1 VVATTIFHYDRYM
14 GAMSRLLE
22 RDRELLEIDHTL
34 TAVLAGTGR
43 VLLLEGPP
51 GVGKTSLIEA
61 ACKLASAQGALVLR
75 ATAAALEEDLS
86 WGVVR
91 SALSGQLVDP
101 RRRQVLLSGAAAA
114 AAPLF
119 TSATSPEG
127 PDAIGA
133 ILHGLYWL
141 ISDLAAA
148 RQVAVVIDDAHW
160 VDAPSARW
168 LGHLAARVAE
178 LPVAL
183 VIAARPAAA
192 SKAFWSTIAA
202 ARTTR
207 LLSLQP
213 LSRDATRTL
222 VAGSITEAEP
232 AVADACHE
240 ATAGNP
246 FLLGELLRQVGS
258 LPATRLNPEQIRGL
272 RPDSIRRSVLLRLA
286 QLDSR
291 ARELCFAIAVLG
303 QAATSSLAA
312 QLVSLGSEAAAV
324 AVGELEGADVIRTR
338 PQLAFVHPLVLDI
351 VEREMPAP
359 RRDALHRAATE
370 LLAAQGA
377 PPETLAPHLLATEPG
392 SRRAVPSTLRAAAAG
407 ALATGA
413 PENAVAYLRRALAE
427 PPPESEL
434 TGVLVELG
442 QAEGM
447 LGDPAGVDRL
457 RQALARSRDPR
468 ERGLIAGALGGL
480 LAVIGELQEMI
491 SLCHTAAAEL
501 PESERELRLRLLAH
515 ARTAAAQTLT
525 GLPAEP
531 PGVTMAELRG
541 ETPGERVLLAAV
553 ANTGTRTS
561 ETNMSVL
568 CEMAER
574 ALGGTALL
582 NDVGAESPQFWAATT
597 TLMFGDRYDE
607 AERLIALASADS
619 SRRGSPRG
627 YALCVAFGSS
637 LLYRLGKLR
646 ECAEDARA
654 ASELLAGEPLVRAY
668 ALSFLLD
675 ALIDQGALAEA
686 RLAIS
691 DEGLDELPLT
701 AAFSLLRVGRA
712 RLWRAEGDYAA
723 ALRELTVLDAAL
735 GDFSPVFSPWRAEI
749 ALALHAAGD
758 SERAREVA
766 VGEVHRS
773 ERVGSRWAG
782 ARALHA
788 LGVVTGTVEPLEQ
801 ADVMT
806 RGMPIRL
813 ERSRVLVEL
822 GGALRRRGRS
832 RDAQP
837 PLREG
842 LDLADRCGAV
852 LLASRAREELL
863 AVGARPRRSR
873 ISGRDALT
881 ASELRVC
888 RMAADG
894 ASNREI
900 AQALFVGLRT
910 VETHLT
916 RAYDKLGIAGRDG
929 LADALSG
936 RTATR

>member
-1 VVATTIFHYDRYM
+1 M
-14 GAMSRLLE
+14 GAKSGLLE
-22 RDRELLEIDHTL
+22 RDRELREIDQTL
-34 TAVLAGTGR
+34 VDVKAGTGQ
-43 VLLLEGPP
+43 VLLLEGSP
-51 GVGKTSLIEA
+51 GVGKTSLVDA
-61 ACKLASAQGALVLR
+61 ACELARERGSLVLR

-101 RRRQVLLSGAAAA
+101 GRRKMLLSGAAAA

-127 PDAIGA
+127 MDAIGA

-141 ISDLAAA
+141 MSDLAAERPLA
-148 RQVAVVIDDAHW
+148 LVIDDVHW

-168 LGHLAARVAE
+168 LGHLAARVSE

-202 ARTTR
+202 AKTTR
-207 LLSLQP
+207 LMSLEP

-222 VAGSITEAEP
+222 VAGSI
-232 AVADACHE
+232 ADAEHRLGDACYD

-258 LPATRLNPEQIRGL
+258 LSATLLEPEQIRGL

-286 QLDSR
+286 QLDDR

-303 QAATSSLAA
+303 QAASLPRAA
-312 QLVSLGSEAAAV
+312 QLVSLDSGPAAV
-324 AVGELEGADVIRTR
+324 AVAELEGADVIRTR

-359 RRDALHRAATE
+359 RRDALHRAAAE
-370 LLAAQGA
+370 LLASRGA
-377 PPETLAPHLLATEPG
+377 PPEALAPHLLATEPG
-392 SRRAVPSTLRAAAAG
+392 SRPEVSSALRAAAAG

-413 PENAVAYLRRALAE
+413 PENAVAYLRRALSE
-427 PPPESEL
+427 PPPETEL

-442 QAEGM
+442 QAEGT

-457 RQALARSRDPR
+457 RQALARSSDPR
-468 ERGLIAGALGGL
+468 ERGLIAESLGGL

-525 GLPAEP
+525 ELSVEP
-531 PGVTMAELRG
+531 PGVKMAELRG

-561 ETNMSVL
+561 TQPMSEL
-568 CEMAER
+568 CEMAEG

-582 NDVGAESPQFWAATT
+582 EDVGAASPQFWAATT
-597 TLMFGDRYDE
+597 TLMFGDRYEE
-607 AERLIALASADS
+607 AERLIALATADS

-627 YALCVAFGSS
+627 YALCVAFGGS
-637 LLYRLGKLR
+637 LLYRLGRLP
-646 ECAEDARA
+646 ECVEDARTA
-654 ASELLAGEPLVRAY
+654 TELLAGEPLVRSY
-668 ALSFLLD
+668 ALSFMLD
-675 ALIDQGALAEA
+675 ALIDQGELAEA
-686 RLAIS
+686 RRAIA
-691 DEGLDELPLT
+691 DERLDDLPLT
-701 AAFSLLRVGRA
+701 AAFSLLRLGRA
-712 RLWRAEGDYAA
+712 RLWRADGDYAS
-723 ALRELTVLDAAL
+723 ALRELAVLDAAL
-735 GDFSPVFSPWRAEI
+735 GDFSPVFAPWRTEI

-758 SERAREVA
+758 SERARDVA
-766 VGEVHRS
+766 VDEVQRS

-788 LGVVTGTVEPLEQ
+788 LGVVTGTLEPLEH

-813 ERSRVLVEL
+813 ERARVLVEL
-822 GGALRRRGRS
+822 GAALRRRGRS
-832 RDAQP
+832 RDALMS
-837 PLREG
+837 LREG
-842 LDLADRCGAV
+842 LDLADRCGAAP
-852 LLASRAREELL
+852 LATRAREEL
-863 AVGARPRRSR
+863 AAAGARPRRAR

-888 RMAADG
+888 RMAAEG

-900 AQALFVGLRT
+900 AQALFVSLRT

-916 RAYDKLGIAGRDG
+916 KSYAKLGIAGRDG
-929 LADALSG
+929 LAEALLTEPTES
-936 RTATR
+936 R